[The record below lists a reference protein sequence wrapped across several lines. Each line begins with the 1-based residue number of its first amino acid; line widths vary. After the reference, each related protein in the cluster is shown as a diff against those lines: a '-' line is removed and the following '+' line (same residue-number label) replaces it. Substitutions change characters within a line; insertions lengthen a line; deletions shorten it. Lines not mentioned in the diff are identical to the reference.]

1 MKNMFLY
8 VIVVAFICLFSFRQ
22 RELDA
27 EPLNHTNTTIIN
39 GVFVLL
45 IFLSHSTQYFNLPN
59 NLLWSLYRH
68 FQNFCNQWVVVSFLT
83 FSGYG
88 VMKKILMGRGGT
100 RYVRQFPV
108 KRLFKTWLNFAIA
121 IVLFLIV
128 DICLG
133 IRYDALTIIGSFIG
147 LTSVGNSNWYV
158 FAILLMYLLTYI
170 CAQIAV
176 KADGKDVG
184 VTSENARKIA
194 IGVTS
199 GALIYFVVAQ
209 FLLPSRFSSTVMC
222 YPLGIWIAFYE
233 EKFLNCFLKKRWI
246 SIAVLA
252 IILVAT
258 YKLRYIDAVMNLA
271 SICFALA
278 IVWFLCWFKIN
289 SRILEFIGT
298 HAFSIFILQRIPF
311 LMLQTLTPKICEVP
325 MAFVV
330 VSFAVTLAIS
340 VAFDKMLKHVDNKI
354 VPLLLEKETPA
365 F

>member
-1 MKNMFLY
+1 
-8 VIVVAFICLFSFRQ
+8 
-22 RELDA
+22 
-27 EPLNHTNTTIIN
+27 
-39 GVFVLL
+39 
-45 IFLSHSTQYFNLPN
+45 
-59 NLLWSLYRH
+59 
-68 FQNFCNQWVVVSFLT
+68 
-83 FSGYG
+83 
-88 VMKKILMGRGGT
+88 
-100 RYVRQFPV
+100 
-108 KRLFKTWLNFAIA
+108 LFKTWLNFAIA

-246 SIAVLA
+246 SMAVLA

-278 IVWFLCWFKIN
+278 IM
-289 SRILEFIGT
+289 
-298 HAFSIFILQRIPF
+298 H
-311 LMLQTLTPKICEVP
+311 
-325 MAFVV
+325 
-330 VSFAVTLAIS
+330 
-340 VAFDKMLKHVDNKI
+340 
-354 VPLLLEKETPA
+354 
-365 F
+365 

>member
-1 MKNMFLY
+1 MFLY
-8 VIVVAFICLFSFRQ
+8 VLLIIVICLATIRK
-22 RELDA
+22 RGKDEK
-27 EPLNHTNTTIIN
+27 PLSRINTTIIN

-45 IFLSHSTQYFNLPN
+45 IFLSHSTQYFDLPN

-88 VMKKILMGRGGT
+88 VMKKILMGGGT

-133 IRYDALTIIGSFIG
+133 IRYDALTIIGSFTG

-158 FAILLMYLLTYI
+158 FAILLMYLLTCI
-170 CAQIAV
+170 CAQIAI
-176 KADGKDVG
+176 KAGGRDVG

-209 FLLPSRFSSTVMC
+209 FLLPSRFSSTIMC
-222 YPLGIWIAFYE
+222 YPLGIWIALYE
-233 EKFLNCFLKKRWI
+233 EKILSCFLKKRWI

-330 VSFAVTLAIS
+330 VSFAVTLVIS

-354 VPLLLEKETPA
+354 VPLLLEKETPMA
-365 F
+365 RDH

>member
-1 MKNMFLY
+1 MRCN
-8 VIVVAFICLFSFRQ
+8 
-22 RELDA
+22 E
-27 EPLNHTNTTIIN
+27 ENLN
-39 GVFVLL
+39 G
-45 IFLSHSTQYFNLPN
+45 
-59 NLLWSLYRH
+59 
-68 FQNFCNQWVVVSFLT
+68 
-83 FSGYG
+83 
-88 VMKKILMGRGGT
+88 GGT

-209 FLLPSRFSSTVMC
+209 FLLPSRFSFTVMC

-246 SIAVLA
+246 SMAVLA

-278 IVWFLCWFKIN
+278 IM
-289 SRILEFIGT
+289 
-298 HAFSIFILQRIPF
+298 H
-311 LMLQTLTPKICEVP
+311 
-325 MAFVV
+325 
-330 VSFAVTLAIS
+330 
-340 VAFDKMLKHVDNKI
+340 
-354 VPLLLEKETPA
+354 
-365 F
+365 